1 MPKGSLTDRVWV
13 NSLACRNPGLAEEAI
28 NKIRA
33 IVPGSDLRFLKLD
46 ITSLNS
52 AHSAAQ
58 EFIKS
63 EERLDIL
70 VNNAAIAFKPYE
82 LSEDGIELQL
92 CNAIGHFA
100 FTIPLL
106 DLLKKTSKDPE
117 SHVRIVNVSSIGM
130 V

>member
-1 MPKGSLTDRVWV
+1 MAKLARPRKILTGRVRV

-28 NKIRA
+28 DKIRA

-58 EFIKS
+58 EFLQS

-70 VNNAAIAFKPYE
+70 VNNAGIVCFSSEAIRPPSDSRRTRALH
-82 LSEDGIELQL
+82 LS
-92 CNAIGHFA
+92 H
-100 FTIPLL
+100 
-106 DLLKKTSKDPE
+106 
-117 SHVRIVNVSSIGM
+117 
-130 V
+130 